1 MADISVK
8 AGKCVYEMIQDGSF
22 DLDRVTTCVGPGTG
36 PTWLVASGF
45 DRTMLH
51 EGVLGKRAPVL
62 LAGSSAGALRFAAWV
77 QPEPEKSYGDLIES
91 YITLT
96 ITRKDT
102 ASTILLSISDVINS
116 IMEDDAIPF
125 ALASKKY
132 RLAIT
137 AVRAKNMAAS
147 EARPV
152 QGIALV
158 LGFLLNAVNPA
169 WLNLFFQRVI
179 FHNSPIPPRFC
190 LRSGFK
196 GKPILLTKANMKHAL
211 LASSAVP
218 MAISGVR
225 DIYGAPNG
233 TYRDGAVTDYHLNQQ
248 YGVHDGDVVLLFQ
261 HQERIIPGWLD
272 KKLIYRRVPPEKL
285 EHVLMIYP
293 TEEFVK
299 SLPGGKVP
307 QRKDFRT
314 FVDRPSTR
322 IKNWREV
329 VDRSAHLGE
338 EFLEL
343 IASNRLRDVVEQM

>member
-1 MADISVK
+1 MTDISVK
-8 AGKCVYEMIQDGSF
+8 AGKRVYEMIQDGSF
-22 DLDRVTTCVGPGTG
+22 DLDRVTTCVGPATG

-45 DRTMLH
+45 DRTMLQT
-51 EGVLGKRAPVL
+51 GVLGRKTPVL

-77 QPEPEKSYGDLIES
+77 QPEPEKSYSDLIES
-91 YITLT
+91 YTAMT
-96 ITRKDT
+96 FTRKDT
-102 ASTILLSISDVINS
+102 AKTILRSVSNVINS
-116 IMEDDAIPF
+116 FMEDDAITF

-147 EARPV
+147 EIRPI
-152 QGIALV
+152 QGVALV
-158 LGFLLNAVNPA
+158 LGFLLNAMNPV
-169 WLNLFFQRVI
+169 WLGMFYQRVV

-190 LRSGFK
+190 LRSGFR
-196 GKPILLTKANMKHAL
+196 GKPILLNKANIKHAL

-218 MAISGVR
+218 FAIAGVR

-233 TYRDGAVTDYHLNQQ
+233 TYRDGGVTDYHLNQK
-248 YGVHDGDVVLLFQ
+248 YGVNDGDVVLLFQ

-285 EHVLMIYP
+285 ENVLMIYP

-299 SLPGGKVP
+299 GLPGGRVP

-314 FVDRPSTR
+314 FVDKPSAR
-322 IKNWREV
+322 IKNWRKV

-343 IASNRLRDVVEQM
+343 IASNKLRNIVEKM